1 MSLLALAQLKFV
13 KNREGIFMKKN
24 IVLCFCFLFLLGGHV
39 QCQQLNRIQTEEQK
53 LHYLIQTL
61 GVCGKVQSFAD
72 EVCQCAKDYAVPLS
86 IFSGVLSGLLLSSYV
101 QPYIFSYKDKK
112 EKPDLHNQDN
122 GYIIA
127 DVAFSL
133 IFFTF
138 AYGLCRL
145 LGSFAADNHLT
156 DVERLELFFAHWPEH
171 QDKIPQELKPFFEK
185 MYLIYKESEGK
196 ILYNKQLVED
206 IFHALA
212 NYFIQESLF
221 IEKIC

>member
-1 MSLLALAQLKFV
+1 MVVVVIMSLLALAQLKFV

-24 IVLCFCFLFLLGGHV
+24 ILLWFCFLFLLGGHV

-61 GVCGKVQSFAD
+61 GVCGKVESVAD

-86 IFSGVLSGLLLSSYV
+86 IFSGVISGLILSGYI
-101 QPYIFSYKDKK
+101 QPVLPKTVSDVA
-112 EKPDLHNQDN
+112 N
-122 GYIIA
+122 GYIVDI
-127 DVAFSL
+127 VFSL

-145 LGSFAADNHLT
+145 LGSFATDNHLT

-185 MYLIYKESEGK
+185 MYLVYKESEGK
-196 ILYNKQLVED
+196 ILYNRQLVND
-206 IFHALA
+206 VFHALA